1 MISSVSRQYQG
12 TDSDTENYRLVW
24 PQIHYDI
31 TGKNNNVSF
40 VSLDILSL
48 IMSVS
53 PSNCH
58 YSKYIS
64 GSSWLW
70 SYGSWIY
77 NYLCNQFQS
86 PLKLW
91 VQIPLMARCTQYNIM
106 WLSLSVTCGRS
117 VVFSRYSHFLHQS
130 NWLPWYNW
138 NIVESGIKH
147 HNNIVIKCKNQ
158 RENQLETF
166 PKILIISIIIY
177 IISVCLWY
185 IREIES
191 WYLIF
196 PF

>member
-1 MISSVSRQYQG
+1 VSNHQIHVRFLHRRHLSFFKFSIRCPILKSMAVSHFLKSTS
-12 TDSDTENYRLVW
+12 TDVCPN
-24 PQIHYDI
+24 QIHYDV

-138 NIVESGIKH
+138 NIVESG
-147 HNNIVIKCKNQ
+147 
-158 RENQLETF
+158 
-166 PKILIISIIIY
+166 
-177 IISVCLWY
+177 
-185 IREIES
+185 
-191 WYLIF
+191 
-196 PF
+196 